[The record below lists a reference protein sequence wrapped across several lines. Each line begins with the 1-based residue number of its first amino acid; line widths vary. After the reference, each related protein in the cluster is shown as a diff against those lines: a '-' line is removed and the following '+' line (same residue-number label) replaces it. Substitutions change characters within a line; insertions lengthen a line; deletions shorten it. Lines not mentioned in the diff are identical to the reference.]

1 MSIEKETD
9 ERFLSSAAV
18 CKRYGIHPATLD
30 KWIGGVEPN
39 FPLAIPDCRAEIL
52 RPGRVIS
59 IRAADGERAE
69 GLQAHPVLRAEIS
82 GSDKMGRSSYVLS
95 SDA

>member
-39 FPLAIPDCRAEIL
+39 FPLAIPRL
-52 RPGRVIS
+52 PGGS
-59 IRAADGERAE
+59 TSPGASYK
-69 GLQAHPVLRAEIS
+69 HSS
-82 GSDKMGRSSYVLS
+82 GGR
-95 SDA
+95 

>member
-1 MSIEKETD
+1 MSIESETD

-39 FPLAIPDCRAEIL
+39 FPRPRPDCRAEVL
-52 RPGRVIS
+52 RARRVTAV
-59 IRAADGERAE
+59 RAADGERAE
-69 GLQAHPVLRAEIS
+69 GPQAHTFPTGFEPAAAAPRS
-82 GSDKMGRSSYVLS
+82 GSRR
-95 SDA
+95 